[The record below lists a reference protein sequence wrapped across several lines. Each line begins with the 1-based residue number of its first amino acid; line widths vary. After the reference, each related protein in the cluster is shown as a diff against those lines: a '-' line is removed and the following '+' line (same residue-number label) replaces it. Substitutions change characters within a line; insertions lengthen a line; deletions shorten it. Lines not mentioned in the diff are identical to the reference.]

1 MATLVHHGP
10 ISAPRGNVLS
20 CQGWHQE
27 AALRMLMNNLDPAVA
42 ERPEELI
49 VYGGGGK
56 AARNW
61 DCYER
66 IVATLR
72 RLKNDETL
80 LVQSGKPVGVFRT
93 HEESPRVLIANA
105 NLVPRWATW
114 EEFRRLDALGLT
126 MYGQM
131 TAGSWIYIGTQGIL
145 QGTYETFAECARQH
159 FGGTLEGRLVVT
171 GGLGGM
177 GGAQPLAATMNG
189 AAFLGVDVD
198 EGRIRRRVETR
209 YCDRMETDLDR
220 AIQLVEEARSQ
231 QRPLSVGLV
240 GNIAEVLP
248 ELARRGVVP
257 DVLTDQTSAHD
268 LRVGYIPIGMTLDGA
283 ARQRETDPTGY
294 EDRVL
299 DSMAVHVQAM
309 LDLQNRGAVTFDY
322 GNNLRGQVADRR
334 GMHQAFEIPGF
345 VPAFIRPLFCRG
357 AGPFRWVAL
366 SGDPADIVATDR
378 AVLETFPRK
387 PALARWIHQA
397 QERVAFQGLPARI
410 CWLEYGERA
419 ELGAR
424 FNWLVQKG
432 RVAAPIVIGRDH
444 LDTGSVASPNRETEG
459 MQDGSDAIADWPLL
473 NALLNTAC
481 GASWVSIHHGGG
493 VGIGYSIHAGMVA
506 VADGTD
512 AAERRLQRVL
522 TADPGTGVMRH
533 ADAGYELAIET
544 AKERGVD
551 LPMIE

>member
-1 MATLVHHGP
+1 MPATLHGP
-10 ISAPRGNVLS
+10 ITAPRGTTLS
-20 CQGWHQE
+20 CRGWQQE
-27 AALRMLMNNLDPAVA
+27 AALRMLMNNLDPEVA

-61 DCYER
+61 ACYEA
-66 IVATLR
+66 IVRTLR
-72 RLKNDETL
+72 RLADDETL

-93 HEESPRVLIANA
+93 HEEAPRVLIANA

-114 EEFRRLDALGLT
+114 DEFRRLDALGLT

-159 FGGTLEGRLVVT
+159 FGGTLAGRLVVT

-198 EGRIRRRVETR
+198 ESRIRRRVETG
-209 YCDRMETDLDR
+209 YCDRLARSLDE
-220 AIQLVEEARSQ
+220 ALALVDEARGRAQ
-231 QRPLSVGLV
+231 ALSVGLV

-268 LRVGYIPIGMTLDGA
+268 LRVGYIPVGLSLADA
-283 ARQRETDPTGY
+283 AALRARDPVAY
-294 EDRVL
+294 EERVL
-299 DSMAVHVQAM
+299 DSMVTHVQAM
-309 LDLQNRGAVTFDY
+309 LELQRRGAVTFDY
-322 GNNLRGQVADRR
+322 GNNLRGQVADHR
-334 GMHQAFEIPGF
+334 GMRQAFDIPGF

-357 AGPFRWVAL
+357 AGPFRWAAL
-366 SGDPADIVATDR
+366 SGDPGDIAATDR
-378 AVLETFPRK
+378 AVLETFPSNE
-387 PALARWIHQA
+387 PLERWIRQA
-397 QERVAFQGLPARI
+397 QEKVHYQGLPARI

-419 ELGAR
+419 EMGLR
-424 FNWLVQKG
+424 FNWLVRTG
-432 RVAAPIVIGRDH
+432 RVKAPLVIGRDH

-459 MQDGSDAIADWPLL
+459 MMDGSDAIADWPLL

-512 AAERRLQRVL
+512 MADRRLRRVL

-533 ADAGYELAIET
+533 ADAGYPLAIAT
-544 AKERGVD
+544 ARERGID
-551 LPMIE
+551 LPMID

>member
-1 MATLVHHGP
+1 MTTLAHAP
-10 ISAPRGNVLS
+10 ITAPTGTTLS
-20 CQGWHQE
+20 CKGWHQE
-27 AALRMLMNNLDPAVA
+27 ALRMLMNNLDPAVA

-61 DCYER
+61 ECYER

-72 RLKNDETL
+72 RLENDETL

-93 HEESPRVLIANA
+93 HEEAPRVLIANA
-105 NLVPRWATW
+105 HLVPRWATW
-114 EEFRRLDALGLT
+114 DEFRRLDALGLT

-198 EGRIRRRVETR
+198 ESRIRRRVETR
-209 YCDRMETDLDR
+209 YCDRLEHDLDAALR
-220 AIQLVEEARSQ
+220 LVEDARARR
-231 QRPLSVGLV
+231 RPLSVGLV

-248 ELARRGVVP
+248 ELVRRGVVP

-268 LRVGYIPIGMTLDGA
+268 LRVGYIPAGLSLDEA
-283 ARQRETDPTGY
+283 AELRDADPRAY
-294 EDRVL
+294 ESRVL
-299 DSMAVHVQAM
+299 DSMVTHVQAM
-309 LDLQNRGAVTFDY
+309 LELRARGAVTFDY
-322 GNNLRGQVADRR
+322 GNNLRGQVADHR
-334 GMHQAFEIPGF
+334 GMAEAFDIPGF
-345 VPAFIRPLFCRG
+345 VPLFIRPLFCRG
-357 AGPFRWVAL
+357 AGPFRWAAL
-366 SGDPADIVATDR
+366 SGDPADIAATDA
-378 AVLETFPRK
+378 AVLETFSK
-387 PALARWIHQA
+387 NEALARWIRQA
-397 QERVAFQGLPARI
+397 QERVQFQGLPARI

-419 ELGAR
+419 EMGLR
-424 FNWLVQKG
+424 FNRLVREGKV
-432 RVAAPIVIGRDH
+432 RAPIVIGRDH

-459 MQDGSDAIADWPLL
+459 MKDGSDAIADWPLL

-481 GASWVSIHHGGG
+481 GASWVSLHHGGG

-506 VADGTD
+506 VADGTALAD
-512 AAERRLQRVL
+512 RRLERVL

-544 AKERGVD
+544 ARERGID
-551 LPMIE
+551 LPMLNG